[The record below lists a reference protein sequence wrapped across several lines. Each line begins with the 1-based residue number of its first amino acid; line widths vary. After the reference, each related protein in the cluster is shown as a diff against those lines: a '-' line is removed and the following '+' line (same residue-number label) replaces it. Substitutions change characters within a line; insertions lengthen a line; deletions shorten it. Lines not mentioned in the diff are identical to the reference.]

1 MDLFSGYYMFLVS
14 LNLLYILTENITWYS
29 D

>member
-1 MDLFSGYYMFLVS
+1 MDLFSGYYMFLVP
-14 LNLLYILTENITWYS
+14 LNLLYRLTENITWHS